1 MRKMKFGA
9 NTVRYVYYKCSTIQL
24 NNANRLVTNEFLVL
38 GAKMLR
44 ALVLTQNNDLRL
56 IFAKYNKVKI
66 SN

>member
-1 MRKMKFGA
+1 MRKMKFST
-9 NTVRYVYYKCSTIQL
+9 NTVRYVYYKYSAIQL
-24 NNANRLVTNEFLVL
+24 NNANRIVTNEFLVL